1 MKDKAI
7 YVSGMG
13 VISALGTGVEAQ
25 FAALKEGRSGVGEM
39 RVLNS
44 VHREIPVGEVK
55 ADNRTLCGILGL
67 EYDEGIPRTA
77 LLEAISVKEALS
89 MAGLGDNAPSG
100 IALISGTTVGGMD
113 KFEQNRA
120 EITINTCGCACDL
133 TLGLF
138 PQIDFATTVSTA
150 CSSAANALMFA
161 ADLIRTGRYE
171 IVVAGGSECLSKFHL
186 NGFNSLMILDSH
198 NCRPFDA
205 GRAGL
210 NLGEGAG
217 YLVLESGRS
226 LRSRKAAALCEFSGY
241 GNACDAFH
249 QTASSPQGD
258 GAFLSMTKALSM
270 SGLRPQDISC
280 INAHGTGTVNNDL
293 SEGKALERVF
303 GCGKVPPVFST
314 KAYTG
319 HTTSASGGIE
329 AVFCILSL
337 LHDFMPKSLG
347 FSTRIEDLSFEP
359 VRQAS
364 WDCGLTHVLDNAF
377 GFGGNDSSMIFSKI
391 SS

>member
-1 MKDKAI
+1 MKGEGI

-13 VISALGTGVEAQ
+13 VVSALGIGVDSQ
-25 FAALKEGRSGVGEM
+25 LAALKEGRSGVGKM
-39 RVLNS
+39 QLLPS
-44 VHREIPVGEVK
+44 VHQELPVGEVK
-55 ADNRTLCGILGL
+55 LGNDELCALLGL
-67 EYDEGIPRTA
+67 KCDDQIPRTA
-77 LLEAISVKEALS
+77 LLEAVAVREALS
-89 MAGLGDNAPSG
+89 MAGIEKDSPSK
-100 IALISGTTVGGMD
+100 IALVSGTTVGGMD

-133 TLGLF
+133 TLDLF
-138 PQIDFATTVSTA
+138 PQIGFATTISTA

-161 ADLIRTGRYE
+161 ADLIRTGRYD
-171 IVVAGGSECLSKFHL
+171 IVVAGGSECLTKFHL
-186 NGFNSLMILDSH
+186 NGFNSLMILDPL
-198 NCRPFDA
+198 NCRPFDK

-217 YLVLESGRS
+217 YLVLESGSS
-226 LRSRKAAALCEFSGY
+226 LQNRKAGALCEFSGY

-258 GAFLSMTKALSM
+258 GAFLSMSKALTM
-270 SGLRPQDISC
+270 SGLNPRDISC

-293 SEGKALERVF
+293 SEGRALERIF

-337 LHDFMPKSLG
+337 LHGFIPASLG
-347 FSTRIEDLSFEP
+347 FCERMEELSFEP
-359 VRQAS
+359 VRKAVL
-364 WDCGLTHVLDNAF
+364 DCEVSHVLDNAF
-377 GFGGNDSSMIFSKI
+377 GFGGNDSSIIFSKI
-391 SS
+391 SR

>member
-1 MKDKAI
+1 
-7 YVSGMG
+7 MG
-13 VISALGTGVEAQ
+13 VVSALGTGVGAQ
-25 FAALKEGRSGVGEM
+25 LAALKDGRSGVGEM
-39 RVLNS
+39 RLLGS
-44 VHREIPVGEVK
+44 IHKEIPVGEVK
-55 ADNRTLCGILGL
+55 ADNRELCSLLDIG
-67 EYDEGIPRTA
+67 YDEGIPRTA
-77 LLEAISVKEALS
+77 LLEAVAVKEALE
-89 MAGLGDNAPSG
+89 MAGIVEKAPSG

-113 KFEQNRA
+113 KFEQNRT

-161 ADLIRTGRYE
+161 ADLIRTGRYD

-198 NCRPFDA
+198 DCRPFDA
-205 GRAGL
+205 LRAGL

-226 LRSRKAAALCEFSGY
+226 LCSRKADALCEFSGY

-249 QTASSPQGD
+249 QTASSPQGE
-258 GAFLSMTKALSM
+258 GAFLSMSKALAM
-270 SGLRPQDISC
+270 SGLEPQDISC

-293 SEGKALERVF
+293 SEGRALERIF

-337 LHDFMPKSLG
+337 LHGFIPRSLG
-347 FSTRIEDLSFEP
+347 FATRIDELSFEP

-364 WDCGLTHVLDNAF
+364 EDCALTHILDNAF

-391 SS
+391 SR